1 MQLFS
6 LDGLGALASPTE
18 NKIKSLWSFEQ
29 IFEYGQDLKIHYN
42 FFFLFYGIHVCKS
55 YITDLVPNIIYRYF
69 G

>member
-42 FFFLFYGIHVCKS
+42 FFF
-55 YITDLVPNIIYRYF
+55 YF
-69 G
+69 MVFTYAKAT